1 MRKILTSVEILENK
15 STLRF
20 SYDDNSQKDY
30 LINVD
35 TQKRTIKIDNDNY
48 SLIESSEQVRE
59 RMQNIEEYIDFE
71 KCIFLI
77 NPRFHGDQ
85 FTMYASFSHSI
96 FSNGASFDSAI
107 FKKNVSFNS
116 AQFTQYASFSKAKFD
131 KTKLD
136 KETSFNLAIFNKIV
150 AFKDAEFSGEVK
162 FLGTIFND
170 EVDFG
175 VHTASDNK
183 LSTDILHLPEFS
195 EKVDFTDA
203 VFKNVLNFS
212 GVKSIELDL
221 RHTIIDR
228 MEYNNTE
235 FSSDNRET
243 FLTLKNVALKQ
254 NDQIKALEFHTQE
267 YQTYLKSLRKNKTN
281 KNLLDRFILT
291 FECCTSAFGTSAIRS
306 IGSFVFIVILFY
318 VSINGFNY
326 DARTIVD
333 FASPLSYDID
343 KIFRRSDDV
352 SDVGRYLFFLYKIL
366 QVALIYEM
374 IKSFRKFSRTL

>member
-35 TQKRTIKIDNDNY
+35 TQRRTIKIDNDNY

-77 NPRFHGDQ
+77 NPNFRGDQ
-85 FTMYASFSHSI
+85 FTMDASFSYSI

-116 AQFTQYASFSKAKFD
+116 AQFTQYASFCKAKFD

-150 AFKDAEFSGEVK
+150 AFNDAEFSGEVE

-170 EVDFG
+170 EVYFG

-195 EKVDFTDA
+195 EKVDFTEA
-203 VFKNVLNFS
+203 IFKNVLNFS

-221 RHTIIDR
+221 KHTIIDR

-267 YQTYLKSLRKNKTN
+267 YQTYLKVLRKNKTN

-291 FECCTSAFGTSAIRS
+291 FEYCTSAFGTSAIRS